1 MSNIMNSKAY
11 AEARKKAEEKVKELN
26 LTEKIGQLSQFGTSI
41 YLTEE
46 NLFRDLYAEGKIG
59 AYITIIGADKTNKIQ
74 KELIETSRSH
84 IPALFGDD
92 VIHGFHTTFPTP
104 LAQSCSWNPKIVR
117 RGCEVAAKEAR
128 RSGVQWTYSPMVDI
142 ARDPR
147 WGRVIEGYGE
157 DTYLCSRM
165 SEAAVKG
172 YQGEGETLG
181 KDNVFACMKHFI
193 GYGAAIGGRDYNS
206 AEISDQHLHDVY
218 LPPFAAG
225 IEAGAA
231 TVMTA
236 FEDINGVPATANKY
250 ILKDVLRDEV
260 GFKGLVVSD
269 AGATSELTHH
279 GFAENEDDAAIKAF
293 NAGCDMSMQLMGNYY
308 NKGLPIGINEGR
320 IDVKDIEESAIRVL
334 TLKYL
339 CGVMDDPYTE
349 EGNTDCFFSDEHMKA
364 TYDAAIEC
372 AVLLENDGSLPIK
385 NAKKIAL
392 IGALAGDEGKRHLLG
407 AWAGH
412 IVPEKT
418 VTIEEGLRKALGE
431 SAEIV
436 YSYGCS
442 VADDGSENDDNTIAE
457 AVKIAN
463 DCDTV
468 ICVVGEEAGRSGEAS
483 SYANIHLP
491 GNQEKLIDELLATG
505 KKLIVLVASGRPVI
519 LSSFNKK
526 VNALM
531 QVWQLGSMA
540 GAAIADLVLGK
551 VCPSG
556 HLTLSHP
563 RSEGQIPIYYNHY
576 NTGRPLY
583 KTDRWKTCYRD
594 LESTPLYPF
603 GYGLSYTSFEYSD
616 IKLSDTVMNA
626 DGEIEVSLNVK
637 NIGECDGAAVVQLY
651 VRDLVGCRVRPVKEL
666 KGFKK
671 VFLKRGEEKAVKLC
685 LPASSLAFHDI
696 SMNKIVEPGKFKL
709 WIAESSDDNR
719 YEFDFEVK

>member
-1 MSNIMNSKAY
+1 MANIMNSKAY
-11 AEARKKAEEKVKELN
+11 SEARKKAEEKIKELN
-26 LTEKIGQLSQFGTSI
+26 ITEKIGQLSQFGTSI

-46 NLFRDLYAEGKIG
+46 NLFKNLYTEGKIG
-59 AYITIIGADKTNKIQ
+59 AYITIIGAEKTNKIQ
-74 KELIETSRSH
+74 KELIETSRCH

-104 LAQSCSWNPKIVR
+104 LAQSCSWNPEIVR
-117 RGCEVAAKEAR
+117 HGCEVAAKEAR

-172 YQGEGETLG
+172 YQGEGETLE
-181 KDNVFACMKHFI
+181 KDRVFACMKHFI

-250 ILKDVLRDEV
+250 ILKDVLRDEL

-293 NAGCDMSMQLMGNYY
+293 NAGCDMSMQLMGDYY
-308 NKGLPIGINEGR
+308 NKGLPVGIKEGR
-320 IDVKDIEESAIRVL
+320 IDVKDIDEAVLHVL

-339 CGVMDDPYTE
+339 SGIMDDPYTE

-372 AVLLENDGSLPIK
+372 AVLLENDGSLPVK
-385 NAKKIAL
+385 NAKRIAL

-418 VTIEEGLRKALGE
+418 VTIEEGFRKALGD
-431 SAEIV
+431 SAEVI

-442 VADDGSENDDNTIAE
+442 VADDGCENDDNTISE
-457 AVKIAN
+457 AVKVAKE
-463 DCDTV
+463 CDTV

-491 GNQEKLIDELLATG
+491 GNQEKLIDALVATG
-505 KKLIVLVASGRPVI
+505 KKIILLVASGRPVI
-519 LSSFNKK
+519 LTNFNKK
-526 VNALM
+526 VSALM

-551 VCPSG
+551 ACPSG
-556 HLTLSHP
+556 HLTLTHP

-603 GYGLSYTSFEYSD
+603 GYGLSYTNFEYSN
-616 IKLSDTVMNA
+616 IKLSATEMA
-626 DGEIEVSLNVK
+626 EDGEIEISLNVK
-637 NIGECDGAAVVQLY
+637 NIGNCDGAAVVQLY

-671 VFLKRGEEKAVKLC
+671 VFLSAGEEKAVSIK

-696 SMNKIVEPGKFKL
+696 AMNKIVEPGKFKL
-709 WIAESSDDNR
+709 WVAESSDDNR
-719 YEFDFEVK
+719 YEFNFEVK